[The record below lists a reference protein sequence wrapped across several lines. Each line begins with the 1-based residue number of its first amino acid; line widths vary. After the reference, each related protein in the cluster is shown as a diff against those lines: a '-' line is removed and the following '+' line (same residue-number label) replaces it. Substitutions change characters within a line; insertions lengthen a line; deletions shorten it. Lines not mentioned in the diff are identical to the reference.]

1 MSASDSTELGGLPL
15 SVRAEAAAWLA
26 SLGGPHRTP
35 ELEER
40 FGRWLAECEP
50 HRIAWERA
58 SDAWDLA
65 GGLAS
70 KIEPQ
75 EEIVE
80 SERPRRRGALALAA
94 AALTVLL
101 AAGAVGLFLSQRG
114 VVSTATGERRVL
126 SLQDGSRITLN
137 TDTRVL
143 VRYDAE
149 ARRVRLER
157 GEALFE
163 VKRAPS
169 WPFIV
174 TAGGREIRAL
184 GTSFEVRRYG
194 EQRVSITL
202 VEGRISVAPAGAG
215 ASPPRQ
221 EVTVLAL
228 PGQRVTFAPH
238 QAPRVDRPVLKQV
251 IAWQSGEVVFD
262 DTRLSDAIEEMN
274 RYSERRI
281 VVEDPRVAALRVS
294 GLFQAGDSEEFAQ
307 GVAATFGLRVE
318 ELGNR
323 IVLARPDGAPS
334 ASR

>member
-149 ARRVRLER
+149 ARRVQLER

>member
-94 AALTVLL
+94 AALAVLL